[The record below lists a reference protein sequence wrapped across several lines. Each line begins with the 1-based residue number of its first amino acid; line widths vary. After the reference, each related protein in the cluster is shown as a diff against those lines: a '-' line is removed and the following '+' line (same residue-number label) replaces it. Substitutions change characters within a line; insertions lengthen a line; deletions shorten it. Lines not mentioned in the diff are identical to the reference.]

1 MESLRSKLLI
11 ASPKLPDDNFFRS
24 VVFMIQHDD
33 EGALGVILNRPTDFR
48 LREVWHA
55 ITSTLSP
62 TDSPIY
68 RGGPVENQLIAIH
81 DQEACAEDE
90 VMSGVY
96 LSTQKSSLELLLAA
110 PNKNMRIFFGYA
122 GWSSNQLESELST
135 GSWLV
140 ANAKPDHIFGDPD
153 SLWESVAGEIGNQV
167 LFGNT
172 TPENARGESLNDGSE
187 SYPNPSAL
195 NDSFFESNASRIWLN

>member
-122 GWSSNQLESELST
+122 GWSSYQLESELST

-140 ANAKPDHIFGDPD
+140 ANAKPDHIFGNPD